1 MSVNLDEQ
9 AKELA
14 ARPYTTV
21 IARDDTDKEFPY
33 YVVYNPELP
42 RCLADGETIQ
52 EALVNLEDARTEYIL
67 SLLQDGLPVPPP
79 ATQATATVGYPVIKG
94 LPEVYPTRNSSPL
107 RREELPDRT
116 DAPFSGGS
124 SGKLEVPE
132 RTAQAPVPEY
142 AGPKPDSSE
151 LTGSKNLTPIVEIAP
166 IMV

>member
-1 MSVNLDEQ
+1 MSVNLEEQ

-14 ARPYTTV
+14 ARPYTIV
-21 IARDDTDKEFPY
+21 ITRDDTDEEFPY

-79 ATQATATVGYPVIKG
+79 AMQATTTVGYTAIN
-94 LPEVYPTRNSSPL
+94 RNSVSY
-107 RREELPDRT
+107 T
-116 DAPFSGGS
+116 DFSGGS
-124 SGKLEVPE
+124 WGKLEVPK
-132 RTAQAPVPEY
+132 RTAQAPVHEY
-142 AGPKPDSSE
+142 VGPKPDTSE
-151 LTGSKNLTPIVEIAP
+151 LIGSENLTPIVEIAP